1 MPQKMTKSGM
11 KFLIRKAVKYKED
24 AVYTCWYAKSMIK
37 AREMAVDV
45 CKSNKIKFEHPIVN
59 RSGESGRAGNVF
71 EFEGGGSL
79 ALFALE
85 MQQDIWA
92 DELWEIKYDME
103 LPCNLTPVM
112 GF

>member
-24 AVYTCWYAKSMIK
+24 AVYTCWYAKSMIR

-92 DELWEIKYDME
+92 DEI
-103 LPCNLTPVM
+103 
-112 GF
+112 